1 MGIRSWLTA
10 DKAMHFMA
18 CALIAALAGSLL
30 PWWAGAVVA
39 LGIGIVKE
47 LVWDMWMRRG
57 TASWGDLAA
66 DVLGIPVG
74 IMIALL

>member
-1 MGIRSWLTA
+1 MGTSSWLTE

-18 CALIAALAGSLL
+18 CALVAALAGSLL
-30 PWWAGAVVA
+30 PWWAGAVMA
-39 LGIGIVKE
+39 LGIGIAKE
-47 LVWDMWMRRG
+47 LVWDMWMKRG
-57 TASWGDLAA
+57 TASWGDFAA

>member
-1 MGIRSWLTA
+1 MTLKGMLSA

-18 CALIAALAGSLL
+18 CALIAAFAGSLL

-47 LVWDMWMRRG
+47 LAWDMWMKRG